1 MAKRLRGEK
10 AKGRILKL
18 ILVIMKKKEI
28 KKTKEVNG
36 FEMPRARAIKIDTSV
51 SLLLTSLPPG
61 NPASP
66 WGPPSWGKPKW

>member
-1 MAKRLRGEK
+1 MEK
-10 AKGRILKL
+10 N
-18 ILVIMKKKEI
+18 EI
-28 KKTKEVNG
+28 RNEKPKVE

-66 WGPPSWGKPKW
+66 WGPPEWGKPKW

>member
-1 MAKRLRGEK
+1 
-10 AKGRILKL
+10 
-18 ILVIMKKKEI
+18 MKKKEI